1 MENKSIRASDIGP
14 YVFISPAKPTYLE
27 ITLRDDGA
35 GGVIVD
41 KPPMDLVRG
50 GNHVMWWI
58 GNDTRDQHSVTLR
71 NFRDALTN
79 VPEWPFDEAQP
90 PPTEIVDAGQTGR
103 IRIKTKDRG
112 PGGRRGFVRYAYD
125 VVVDGVPLEP
135 ELVIE
140 WP

>member
-1 MENKSIRASDIGP
+1 MAGKSIRASDVGS
-14 YVFISPAKPTYLE
+14 YAFISSSKPAYLE

-41 KPPMDLVRG
+41 KPPMDLARG
-50 GNHVMWWI
+50 GNHIMWWI
-58 GNDTRDQHSVTLR
+58 GNDTRNQHRVTLQ
-71 NFRDALTN
+71 NFRDAFTN
-79 VPEWPFDEAQP
+79 APEWPFEDPEPA
-90 PPTEIVDAGQTGR
+90 PTEVVDAGQTGR
-103 IRIKTKDRG
+103 IRLKTKDRG